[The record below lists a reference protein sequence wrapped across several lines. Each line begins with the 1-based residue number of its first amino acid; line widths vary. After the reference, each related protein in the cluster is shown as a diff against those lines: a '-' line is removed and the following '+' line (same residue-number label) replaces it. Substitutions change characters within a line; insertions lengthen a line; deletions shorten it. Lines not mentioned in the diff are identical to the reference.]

1 MKFSV
6 SWNPAAE
13 KDLAELWLNHPQLQR
28 EISDAANR
36 VDSLLRVT
44 PENEGE
50 SRVGNAR
57 LVVVDPLL
65 VEFNVI
71 AEDLRVTV
79 VAVSLWK
86 SR

>member
-6 SWNPAAE
+6 SWTPAAE
-13 KDLAELWLNHPQLQR
+13 QDLADLWLNHPQLQR

-36 VDSLLRVT
+36 VDVRLRDT

-50 SRVGNAR
+50 SRVGKVR

-71 AEDLRVTV
+71 ADDLRVTV
-79 VAVSLWK
+79 VAVSLWQ
-86 SR
+86 RR